1 MNRLIVVFLALL
13 GLATLLLG
21 QVWSRGETVFNG
33 QGTPADIAV
42 VVLSAVFLVPVLV
55 VLGRMVY
62 LNARLAKAATRQ
74 EHEEI

>member
-1 MNRLIVVFLALL
+1 MNRLTVVFLGLL

-42 VVLSAVFLVPVLV
+42 VVLSAVFLVPVIV
-55 VLGRMVY
+55 VLGRLVY
-62 LNARLAKAATRQ
+62 LNARLAKAAARQ
-74 EHEEI
+74 EQEEV

>member
-1 MNRLIVVFLALL
+1 MKRLTVVFLALL

-21 QVWSRGETVFNG
+21 QVWSRGETVFSG

-42 VVLSAVFLVPVLV
+42 VVLSAGFLVPVFI
-55 VLGRMVY
+55 VLGRVVY

-74 EHEEI
+74 EHKER